1 MNENNIVVGK
11 FPGSTTE
18 INQPA
23 DQNPFKA
30 TKSKLKTINDS
41 DIEDKVIEKEKL
53 EEMILL
59 HETNCGT
66 TVSPTHK
73 RYIKYGI
80 LRVRTALQQSSCAA
94 TFQNSFIDTGIYP
107 FSMDRMIRN
116 CKVQLP
122 DTERHHWSTKL
133 DEARELMLEHG
144 ELTDAL
150 LDELKIGNNMNTIK
164 DNYIIPRRRMIF

>member
-80 LRVRTALQQSSCAA
+80 LATSNTVSSELELPYNNHHVP
-94 TFQNSFIDTGIYP
+94 QP
-107 FSMDRMIRN
+107 FRIHLSRLGSILL
-116 CKVQLP
+116 VW
-122 DTERHHWSTKL
+122 TE
-133 DEARELMLEHG
+133 
-144 ELTDAL
+144 
-150 LDELKIGNNMNTIK
+150 
-164 DNYIIPRRRMIF
+164 